1 MKRLQCL
8 ALPVAL
14 VLLMPPTHRIRIPS
28 TARLLFNGT
37 REQRTSTFH
46 ISTIIGAFATKS
58 FSASA
63 ACSSNECSLL
73 TTASGRQPPPPSIL
87 TVYDPAIFKLL
98 LRFLY
103 HEEYPKGLDDSD
115 PVVHAQLYAA
125 AHFYRVDV
133 LETLALF
140 FFSAAV
146 ARLDRGTEQ
155 GRMRLADAI
164 KPFMR
169 RRRRLIVVS
178 RTSSSMSLS
187 RRLIVWSNRITLGW
201 QFGERT
207 LSETWPDLSGDPDLG
222 GWIEPFESNAQ
233 NTSSAG
239 PVVAISTSATW
250 WSVPRIME
258 ALWSL
263 NDYYECLWDRE
274 EHTGDWE

>member
-1 MKRLQCL
+1 
-8 ALPVAL
+8 
-14 VLLMPPTHRIRIPS
+14 MPPTHRIRIPS

-140 FFSAAV
+140 FFSAAATPETNRGLKDLVVNV
-146 ARLDRGTEQ
+146 AVPEIDSLVKSHYFGMAVRGTDFVDVETKEGLKVLVEAIDIIYSTTPDPVRTLRVIAVEFCAPRLKALSRSKVFMGALYGCGLGDNVAVFE
-155 GRMRLADAI
+155 GRKYD
-164 KPFMR
+164 P
-169 RRRRLIVVS
+169 S
-178 RTSSSMSLS
+178 EDPSSSWTSS
-187 RRLIVWSNRITLGW
+187 LG
-201 QFGERT
+201 F
-207 LSETWPDLSGDPDLG
+207 
-222 GWIEPFESNAQ
+222 
-233 NTSSAG
+233 
-239 PVVAISTSATW
+239 
-250 WSVPRIME
+250 
-258 ALWSL
+258 
-263 NDYYECLWDRE
+263 
-274 EHTGDWE
+274 